1 MLVLSRRKN
10 ERIVIGGVITVEV
23 LKIRGESV
31 RLGIEAPDDVS
42 VVREELLVKQLVN
55 AEKDEH

>member
-55 AEKDEH
+55 AGKDEH